1 MIKLVALLL
10 ALSPA
15 AVSLAGVDR
24 RAEIDCRESLKEDL
38 GRKPST
44 AEIKEC
50 VRESKNEVGTEQGQ
64 RSTTATQI
72 AGGWFKVIPNGL
84 GRNWS
89 KPEEDGWIGL
99 LNGPKKQDVT
109 TKKQ

>member
-24 RAEIDCRESLKEDL
+24 RVEIDCREYLKEDL
-38 GRKPST
+38 GRKPLK
-44 AEIKEC
+44 AEIQEC
-50 VRESKNEVGTEQGQ
+50 VREAKNEVGAEQGQ
-64 RSTTATQI
+64 RSATAIQI
-72 AGGWFKVIPNGL
+72 TSGWFKVISNGL

-89 KPEEDGWIGL
+89 KPEEDGWMGL

-109 TKKQ
+109 TNKQ